1 MLYDFS
7 AVTLRI
13 KTSIWLSEESALWE
27 KMSAS
32 MPYFGLIIDYLRS
45 FLVFVFKVFSI
56 INEKIS
62 AQNSILIATVL
73 VISPKL

>member
-1 MLYDFS
+1 MLY
-7 AVTLRI
+7 
-13 KTSIWLSEESALWE
+13 E
-27 KMSAS
+27 KKKRLEMPSRRFSAS

-45 FLVFVFKVFSI
+45 FLIFVFKIFSI

-73 VISPKL
+73 VISPIL